1 MKQNIFNARK
11 KAQIKDYL
19 LSFNSSRDM
28 VDKMMEGIHK
38 DELSDYKR
46 SSLADRIG
54 AGYPFMI
61 DPMPNLYF
69 TRDPFA
75 TIGTGISLNH
85 MRNVTRSRE
94 TLFAKY
100 IFDHHARFKRR
111 CCAKMV

>member
-1 MKQNIFNARK
+1 
-11 KAQIKDYL
+11 
-19 LSFNSSRDM
+19 M

-100 IFDHHARFKRR
+100 IFDHHARF
-111 CCAKMV
+111 